1 MKHPGFLEA
10 CPWFPEMSDLRS
22 TAVQD
27 EAEQLLQDK
36 SSQSEFLTAERVS
49 PSYMFFYKNTSTGYP
64 SANIGFGKK
73 M

>member
-36 SSQSEFLTAERVS
+36 SSLTAERVS
-49 PSYMFFYKNTSTGYP
+49 PSYMFFYKNTSMGYP